1 MTLSK
6 QLLAK
11 KNRPAV
17 VTDLVDVVRQEVAAK
32 KGISGAALKAGY
44 GTATKMMPGLVRKAV
59 RRLLPDA
66 AAALDPFWDKFV
78 GEGGTDFGQYLAAHG
93 AEVSTALLA
102 ITDARAEAT
111 SKDSLKKVYR
121 ALRGKADVH
130 VQAALPRLGATLQ
143 KHATPDA

>member
-1 MTLSK
+1 MTLSS

-17 VTDLVDVVRQEVAAK
+17 VTELVGVVREEVAAK
-32 KGISGAALKAGY
+32 KGVSGAALKAGY
-44 GTATKMMPGLVRKAV
+44 KTARKMMPDLERKAV

-66 AAALDPFWDKFV
+66 AAALDPFWDAFV
-78 GEGGTDFGQYLAAHG
+78 AEGGADFGAYLAGHET
-93 AEVSTALLA
+93 EVSAALLA

-111 SKDSLKKVYR
+111 SKDALKKVYR

-130 VQAALPRLGATLQ
+130 VQAALPRLGAALQ
-143 KHATPDA
+143 KHATPGA

>member
-44 GTATKMMPGLVRKAV
+44 GTATKMMPDLVRKAV

-66 AAALDPFWDKFV
+66 AAALDPFWDRFV

-102 ITDARAEAT
+102 VTDARAEAT
-111 SKDSLKKVYR
+111 SKDALKKVYR

-143 KHATPDA
+143 KHATPGA